1 MINNELLLKQ
11 NPKSIEL
18 GIANRLRQIRKAIKI
33 SQAQLANDTGV
44 SLGSIRRFEK
54 TGLISLSS
62 LIKISRRLD
71 ALDEMENLFTYKL
84 SLLK

>member
-1 MINNELLLKQ
+1 MINNELLSKQ

-18 GIANRLRQIRKAIKI
+18 GIANRLREIRKSMKI
-33 SQAQLANDTGV
+33 SQAQLANETGV

-62 LIKISRRLD
+62 LVKISSRLNVI
-71 ALDEMENLFTYKL
+71 DEIENLFA
-84 SLLK
+84 

>member
-1 MINNELLLKQ
+1 MINKEFLSKQ
-11 NPKSIEL
+11 NPANIQV
-18 GIANRLRQIRKAIKI
+18 GIANRLREIRKSMKI

-62 LIKISRRLD
+62 LIKISDRLEVSFE
-71 ALDEMENLFTYKL
+71 LENLFKNP
-84 SLLK
+84 LK

>member
-1 MINNELLLKQ
+1 MINNELLSKH
-11 NPKSIEL
+11 NPANIQV
-18 GIANRLRQIRKAIKI
+18 GIANRLREIRKSMKI

-62 LIKISRRLD
+62 LIKISDRLEVSFE
-71 ALDEMENLFTYKL
+71 LESLFTNQ
-84 SLLK
+84 LK